1 MSENFREM
9 KTGLRLL
16 LIFSLGMNV
25 VGGIGLFLKSR
36 EAAPV
41 RKKLA
46 AIQQSAAE
54 APRAHDN
61 SPDAAPALELIT
73 GPFRGDPADPR
84 LRDLG
89 YVKAALLS
97 EGFPEEVV
105 GKILQSLRY
114 QMLGGYELEAIRP
127 RTPEVQ
133 QKLQEMSAEIWPPGP
148 FPGPDEIARYG
159 DLSAETMRV
168 VGKVLTDS
176 ASKSDAFFFAALKP
190 ILSPAQFAEY
200 EKYNT
205 LLARR
210 VQEAVASLD
219 IDEATYTTLW
229 EAAVKREGSIAPTEK
244 FKNYVHSPSG
254 LQAIEDYRRVLG
266 DEGFVRILYLLD
278 QVSAS
283 ADAVY
288 QVAGLT
294 PTARADLFT
303 EAFRNM
309 HAAFQANGRQPEST
323 QAAVGLY
330 QELVRKAGLTP
341 EQVAGFDKM
350 ELGST
355 LKRGSFG
362 QGEYTIHVAR

>member
-1 MSENFREM
+1 MDM
-9 KTGLRLL
+9 KTALRLL
-16 LIFSLGMNV
+16 LLVSLVMNV
-25 VGGIGLFLKSR
+25 VGGIGLWLKNR
-36 EAAPV
+36 EAEPV

-46 AIQQSAAE
+46 AIQQSAAK
-54 APRAHDN
+54 ASRAQHN
-61 SPDAAPALELIT
+61 APDAVPVVDPIA
-73 GPFRGDPADPR
+73 GPFSGDPADPR

-97 EGFPEEVV
+97 EGFPEELV
-105 GKILQSLRY
+105 GKILQALRFEI
-114 QMLGGYELEAIRP
+114 LGGYELGEIRP
-127 RTPEVQ
+127 RTPEVA
-133 QKLQEMSAEIWPPGP
+133 QKLQQISDDIWPPGP
-148 FPGPDEIARYG
+148 FPSPDDIARYG
-159 DLSAETMRV
+159 DLSADTMRA
-168 VGKVLTDS
+168 VGKVLNDFRNEPDTD
-176 ASKSDAFFFAALKP
+176 FFAALKP
-190 ILSPAQFAEY
+190 ILSPEQFSEY

-219 IDEATYTTLW
+219 IDEATYTTLL
-229 EAAVKREGSIAPTEK
+229 EAAVKREGSTTPAEK

-266 DEGFVRILYLLD
+266 DERFVRILCPLD

-294 PTARADLFT
+294 PTARADLFM
-303 EAFRNM
+303 EAFRNL
-309 HAAFQANGRQPEST
+309 HAAFQADGRLPESAQT
-323 QAAVGLY
+323 AANLY

-341 EQVAGFDKM
+341 EQIAGFDKM

-355 LKRGSFG
+355 LKRGTFG
-362 QGEYTIHVAR
+362 QGGSTIHVAR